1 MMGGPMG
8 PPMGPPM
15 GGKYHFTCVVLFRC
29 CQTAEEH
36 TQCPMRER
44 GGLIRDGV

>member
-15 GGKYHFTCVVLFRC
+15 GGECRFTRVVLSRC

-36 TQCPMRER
+36 TYTHAVLFESEE
-44 GGLIRDGV
+44 V